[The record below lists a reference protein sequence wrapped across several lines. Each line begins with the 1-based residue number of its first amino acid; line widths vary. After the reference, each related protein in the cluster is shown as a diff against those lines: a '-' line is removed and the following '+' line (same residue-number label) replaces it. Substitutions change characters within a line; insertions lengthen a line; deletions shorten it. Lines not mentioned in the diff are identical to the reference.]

1 MTLNERIIAV
11 VTPIVP
17 VCVPDLLVT
26 EAGET
31 PPEEYCTFNYTELP
45 DGLGDNGAALTR
57 ALVQVHYFAPLSES
71 TIKPRH
77 ALRDSVAAVDDFTL
91 PSIENATDETGQH
104 YVLEFD
110 AVGRWKVEDDGQS

>member
-45 DGLGDNGAALTR
+45 DGLGDNCAALTR
-57 ALVQVHYFAPLSES
+57 ALVQVHYFAPLRES
-71 TIKPRH
+71 TIKTRH
-77 ALRDSVAAVDDFTL
+77 ALRDAIAAVDNFTL

>member
-31 PPEEYCTFNYTELP
+31 PPEEYCTFNFPLEP
-45 DGLGDNGAALTR
+45 EALADDTAQLLR
-57 ALVQVHYFAPLSES
+57 ALVQVHYFAPLKAN
-71 TIKPRH
+71 TVATRRKLWQ
-77 ALRDSVAAVDDFTL
+77 ALAAVDAFTA
-91 PSIENATDETGQH
+91 PDITNATDQTGQH
-104 YVLEFD
+104 YVFEFE
-110 AVGRWKVEDDGQS
+110 AVGRWLGDERSG